1 MHIATAFYV
10 DEWQVIATGLP
21 MDVVLWIMD
30 ERDKYSCWTIL
41 EEIQALVA
49 PSQQLSISGL
59 SLTRLTEILTD
70 CMEADHQAGNCC

>member
-1 MHIATAFYV
+1 MHIAMAFYV

-21 MDVVLWIMD
+21 MDVVLRIMD
-30 ERDKYSCWTIL
+30 ECDKYSRWTIL
-41 EEIQALVA
+41 EEIWALVA

-70 CMEADHQAGNCC
+70 CMEADHQAGNHC